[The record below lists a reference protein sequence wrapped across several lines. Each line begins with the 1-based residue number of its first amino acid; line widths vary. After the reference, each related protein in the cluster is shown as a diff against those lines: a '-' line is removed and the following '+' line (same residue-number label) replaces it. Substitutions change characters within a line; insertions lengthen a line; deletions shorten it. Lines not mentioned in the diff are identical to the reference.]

1 MEFLKLLFNR
11 SRSFY
16 VLLILLSAVN
26 AALNTG
32 LLMFINNAITQE
44 PLPYFPEY
52 DWMIFTGIILV
63 SIICNRA
70 FQTYMINLTN
80 DILFDFEL
88 KVLHKLRFATYE
100 SFEKLGKERV
110 FTAIGD
116 TRAVGNFPE
125 VFLNAFKSAI
135 ITVCCFAYLFWISP
149 IGGGAI
155 LLLMF
160 SLLVFYIVRNSAI
173 EKDLNILRDLRND
186 YFRYL
191 NDFLHGFKEVKMSL
205 TRSSNIY
212 NKFLQKNRLD
222 SKGISVNTS
231 IKYMNNEL
239 VGSYSWYIVLGAII
253 FLLPK
258 VFGLDIGQTTAF
270 IVTILYMIGPIAV
283 LITLVPTYT
292 NVKIAIQRLNQFNE
306 LTSLQEAPED
316 AEQAP
321 LKLTG
326 PVSSIK
332 FENVTYDYFDKARQ
346 QTFHLGP
353 LNVDIEGGNLI
364 FLTGGNGSGKSTFVN
379 LLTGLYRP
387 TGGAIYLNGVEITND
402 NYVQY
407 RDNVSAIFTNN
418 YLFSDNYDDY
428 DFVKREKQL
437 AEYVAMMKLSEVL
450 RINVEEGIIDSGLS
464 KGQQKRLA
472 LIYALLE
479 DNPVIVLD
487 EWAAEQDPQF
497 RAYFYKE
504 LLPRFKAQG
513 KTIIAVTHDDE
524 YYTYADRVIKFNFG
538 KIVKDQLAFDLKEE
552 LNTL

>member
-11 SRSFY
+11 SKSFY

-63 SIICNRA
+63 SILCNRA

-135 ITVCCFAYLFWISP
+135 ITICCFAYLFWISP

-155 LLLMF
+155 LLLML

-173 EKDLNILRDLRND
+173 EKDLNVLRDLRND

-191 NDFLHGFKEVKMSL
+191 NDFLHGFKEVKMSV

-212 NKFLQKNRLD
+212 NKFLKKNRLD

-253 FLLPK
+253 FLLPGI
-258 VFGLDIGQTTAF
+258 FGLDISQTTAF
-270 IVTILYMIGPIAV
+270 IITILYMIGPIAV

-316 AEQAP
+316 AEGEP
-321 LKLTG
+321 LQLSG
-326 PVSSIK
+326 PLRSIK
-332 FENVTYDYFDKARQ
+332 FENVTYDYFDKASQ
-346 QTFHLGP
+346 KTFHLGP
-353 LNVDIEGGNLI
+353 LDVDIEGGNLI

-387 TGGAIYLNGVEITND
+387 TGGTIHLNGVEITND

-418 YLFSDNYDDY
+418 YLFSDNYDDH
-428 DFVKREKQL
+428 DFVKREQQL
-437 AEYVAMMKLSEVL
+437 REYIDMMKLSEVL
-450 RINVEEGIIDSGLS
+450 RINVEEGIIDNGLS

-479 DNPVIVLD
+479 NNPIIVLD